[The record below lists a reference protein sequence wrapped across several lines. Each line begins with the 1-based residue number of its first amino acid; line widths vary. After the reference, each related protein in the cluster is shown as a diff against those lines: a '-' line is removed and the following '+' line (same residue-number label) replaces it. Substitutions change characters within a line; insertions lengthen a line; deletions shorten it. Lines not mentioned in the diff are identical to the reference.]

1 MCGIAAYL
9 GDDITQGERFISR
22 ANSLLT
28 HRGPDDEG
36 VFKGNRVVLGH
47 RRLSIVDLSAAA
59 HQPMLSPDGRWA
71 LIYNGETYNHLD
83 LRHRLCKGWE
93 FRSYSD
99 GETVLAALALNG
111 PSVFEQMVGMWAL
124 ALWDVHEQRLLL
136 SRDRYGQKPL
146 YWRRCA
152 DGSLRFASEIQPLL
166 EEGERPAMYAHA
178 VAEYLATGNYG
189 HLGERTFFRDV
200 YNFPPAHWAVA
211 TAGDQTPEPYRYWRF
226 PIPSKKD
233 RRPYDETARQRFRSG
248 FEEAVSSQ
256 LMSDVPVGASLSGGL
271 DSSAVVGAM
280 ASRQTGVPIPV
291 FTAQAKGSDFDES
304 RYVKS
309 VEDRWRGRLNIH
321 WVRLEKMKISELV
334 QQAIRAQEE
343 PFGDPSII
351 AHGLLMDAARAAGV
365 PVILGGQG
373 GDELLFGYGYMGYAL
388 LAASLREGKVG
399 WAFAEARSLNL
410 GGKSLARIGL
420 SALFPKIEGHSRQ
433 RSRMQRRTWLRSAL
447 KEAIP
452 SEHPL
457 LASTSDLNSV
467 WLETIERVAL
477 PHLTHYDDRSGM
489 ARSIE
494 GRMPFLDHRL
504 ADVVGSLDETAFLKG
519 GRLKRI
525 LRDACSDLFPQSVL
539 NRHDKI
545 GFFTPLRD
553 MLKSER
559 EWVKRMVTDEYARSL
574 NLFDVDILRSDVDA
588 IAGVNGK
595 GDGALRIWR
604 ALAVRVWAETFQVRS
619 LSDSL

>member
-1 MCGIAAYL
+1 MCGFAVYL
-9 GDDITQGERFISR
+9 GGDIEKGKLFAER
-22 ANSLLT
+22 ANRLLA
-28 HRGPDDEG
+28 HRGPDDLG
-36 VFKGNRVVLGH
+36 LFLGDRVAFGH
-47 RRLSIVDLSAAA
+47 RRLSIVDLSSKA
-59 HQPMLSPDGRWA
+59 HQPMSSPDGRWVIA
-71 LIYNGETYNHLD
+71 YNGEVYNHLD
-83 LRHRLCKGWE
+83 LRLRLCKGWA
-93 FRSYSD
+93 FRTHSD
-99 GETVLAALALNG
+99 TETVLAALALRG
-111 PSVFEQMVGMWAL
+111 PGALEEMVGMWSL
-124 ALWDVHEQRLLL
+124 ALWDACEKRLLV

-146 YWRRCA
+146 YWRLCDDR
-152 DGSLRFASEIQPLL
+152 SLRFASEIKPLL
-166 EEGERPAMYAHA
+166 EEEERPAMYAHA

-200 YNFPPAHWAVA
+200 YSFPPAHWAVV
-211 TAGDQTPEPYRYWRF
+211 TAGDETMEPHRYWRF
-226 PIPSKKD
+226 PILPKRD
-233 RRPYDETARQRFRSG
+233 RRPYDETARQRFRSA

-256 LMSDVPVGASLSGGL
+256 LMSDVPVGATLSGGL

-280 ASRQTGVPIPV
+280 ASRQTGGPIPV
-291 FTAQAKGSDFDES
+291 FTAQAEGSDFDES
-304 RYVKS
+304 RYVKA
-309 VEDRWRGRLNIH
+309 VEDKWRGRLDIQ
-321 WVRLEKMKISELV
+321 WVRLERMKISELV

-351 AHGLLMDAARAAGV
+351 AHGSLMDAARAAGV

-433 RSRMQRRTWLRSAL
+433 RSRMQRRTWLLSSL
-447 KEAIP
+447 KKAIP
-452 SEHPL
+452 SEHPP
-457 LASTSDLNSV
+457 LASTSNLNSV

-525 LRDACSDLFPQSVL
+525 LRDACSDLFPKSVL
-539 NRHDKI
+539 ERHDKI

-553 MLKSER
+553 MLKAEK
-559 EWVKRMVTDEYARSL
+559 EWVRGMVTDEYARSL
-574 NLFDVDILRSDVDA
+574 NLFDVDLLRSHVDA
-588 IAGVNGK
+588 IAGVDGK
-595 GDGALRIWR
+595 GDGAIRIWR